1 MRLRTLI
8 ELLVALMLTFAAVV
22 AISKMARATGVKVE
36 TACSRVT
43 IGEAK
48 TGAVYMTLNKVG
60 SEPGW
65 PCSAATDAAARGLD

>member
-22 AISKMARATGVKVE
+22 AISKMARANCMKVE
-36 TACSRVT
+36 TVCARAT

-48 TGAVYMTLNKVG
+48 TGTVYMTLNYVG
-60 SEPGW
+60 SDPDG
-65 PCSAATDAAARGLD
+65 PRSAAADAARRAA